1 MFLIKACDQWIQD
14 LQRKYFTLFERPLK
28 TFGQIWGGKNPS
40 SDQDLKEQTLPN
52 RHKKNGKRIGKGKTF
67 PKEYQTIE
75 SKYVT

>member
-1 MFLIKACDQWIQD
+1 M
-14 LQRKYFTLFERPLK
+14 QRKYFILFERPLK
-28 TFGQIWGGKNPS
+28 TFGQIWGKKKKKPS
-40 SDQDLKEQTLPN
+40 SDQDLKGQTLPN